1 MSKQRKQSSN
11 DLNSSKL
18 SFRQMLRLYRQ
29 IKIPWIPLIL
39 TGAAAILLKQ
49 LNVWAVPYTT
59 LLQGGDITGS
69 DFLFGYIGITLAVS
83 LGEVLQGTIQD
94 LTSQM
99 TARNVRNTI
108 WGKLLH
114 LPMSW
119 YDDVEPQ
126 GLVSRVT
133 KDTEG
138 IFAALSVLVQMLA
151 VGWGIYSS
159 FAQMFKIY
167 KSLALIMLTGIPMT
181 LLSAWFVGRIKYK
194 MINIENNSLAKITN
208 FFAERL
214 PNVMRIKTAG
224 MEAKEYES
232 GVRANQERYRAQV
245 RWEVLFITSSPLD
258 SIAQYINQAILL
270 LVATALVRQGVMSHG
285 QMLNLYNYFL
295 TFMGNA
301 ILISA
306 IWQGF
311 KQAHGSATTIAKI
324 ADATQEDLESG
335 MPLDDPA
342 IDLRFCDI
350 RFAYNADRQILNGA
364 SFTIPKGKVTA
375 LVGENGCGKS
385 TLIKLLERFNHE
397 QDGSILV
404 GDKNLD
410 EFKLFDWREKVGYL
424 FQGNQIIKGTIRE
437 NIAYGVHR
445 EFTDEELYEAARQ
458 AKAYDF
464 IMGKD
469 DGFDTEI
476 SRFDNKCS
484 GGEMQRIAIARILL
498 KRPEI
503 LIMDE
508 ATSGIDVVS
517 EKEVM
522 DALMTLMQGKT
533 VIMVSHDANLIRK
546 ADNVVVLK
554 NGAVE
559 ASGAYS
565 DVLRTSPLLREFIEK
580 GGVVA

>member
-1 MSKQRKQSSN
+1 MSKMREKATS

-83 LGEVLQGTIQD
+83 IGEVLQGGIQD

-126 GLVSRVT
+126 GLVSRIT

-151 VGWGIYSS
+151 VGWGLYSA

-181 LLSAWFVGRIKYK
+181 ILAAWIVGKIKYK
-194 MINIENNSLAKITN
+194 MVNIENNSMARITN

-214 PNVMRIKTAG
+214 PNVIRIKTAG
-224 MEAKEYES
+224 MEAKEYEN
-232 GVRANQERYRAQV
+232 GVQANRERYRAQI
-245 RWEVLFITSSPLD
+245 RWEVLFIFSSPMD
-258 SIAQYINQAILL
+258 SLAQYVNQAILL
-270 LVATALVRQGVMSHG
+270 LVASALVRQGVMRHA

-306 IWQGF
+306 VWQGL
-311 KQAHGSATTIAKI
+311 KLAHGSATTIAKI
-324 ADATQEDLESG
+324 ADAPAEDLDSG
-335 MPLDDPA
+335 MPLEDPDT
-342 IDLRFCDI
+342 DLRFCDI

-364 SFTIPKGKVTA
+364 SFVIPKGKVTA

-385 TLIKLLERFNHE
+385 TLIKLLERFNRE
-397 QDGSILV
+397 QNGSILV
-404 GDKNLD
+404 GDRNLD
-410 EFKLFDWREKVGYL
+410 EYRLSDWREKVGYL
-424 FQGNQIIKGTIRE
+424 FPGNQIIKGTIRE
-437 NIAYGVHR
+437 TIAYGVHR
-445 EFTDEELYEAARQ
+445 EFTDEELFEAARQ

-464 IMGKD
+464 IMDKD
-469 DGFDTEI
+469 EGFDTEI

-517 EKEVM
+517 EQEVM
-522 DALMTLMQGKT
+522 DALMNLMEGKT
-533 VIMVSHDANLIRK
+533 VLMVSHDANLIRK
-546 ADNVVVLK
+546 ADNIVVLK

-559 ASGAYS
+559 ASGTFEQ
-565 DVLRTSPLLREFIEK
+565 VLEKSALLKVFIEK
-580 GGVVA
+580 GGAAT

>member
-1 MSKQRKQSSN
+1 MSKMREKATS

-83 LGEVLQGTIQD
+83 IGEVLQGGIQD

-126 GLVSRVT
+126 GLVSRIT

-151 VGWGIYSS
+151 VGWGLYSA

-181 LLSAWFVGRIKYK
+181 ILAAWIVGKIKYK
-194 MINIENNSLAKITN
+194 MVNIENNSMARITN

-214 PNVMRIKTAG
+214 PNVIRIKTAG
-224 MEAKEYES
+224 MEAKEYEN
-232 GVRANQERYRAQV
+232 GVQANRERYRAQI
-245 RWEVLFITSSPLD
+245 RWEVLFIFSSPMD
-258 SIAQYINQAILL
+258 SLAQYVNQAILL
-270 LVATALVRQGVMSHG
+270 LVASALVRQGVMRHA

-306 IWQGF
+306 VWQGL
-311 KQAHGSATTIAKI
+311 KLAHGSATTIAKI
-324 ADATQEDLESG
+324 ADAPAEDLDSG
-335 MPLDDPA
+335 MPLEDPDT
-342 IDLRFCDI
+342 DLRFCDI

-364 SFTIPKGKVTA
+364 SFVIPKGKVTA

-385 TLIKLLERFNHE
+385 TLIKLLERFNRE
-397 QDGSILV
+397 QNGSILV
-404 GDKNLD
+404 GDRNLD
-410 EFKLFDWREKVGYL
+410 EYRLSDWREKVGYL

-445 EFTDEELYEAARQ
+445 EFTDEELFEAARQ

-464 IMGKD
+464 IMDKD
-469 DGFDTEI
+469 EGFDTEI

-517 EKEVM
+517 EQEVM
-522 DALMTLMQGKT
+522 DALMNLMEGKT
-533 VIMVSHDANLIRK
+533 VLMVSHDANLIRK
-546 ADNVVVLK
+546 ADNIVVLK

-559 ASGAYS
+559 ASGTFEQ
-565 DVLRTSPLLREFIEK
+565 VLEKSPLLKVFIEK
-580 GGVVA
+580 GGAAT

>member
-1 MSKQRKQSSN
+1 MSKKREKATS

-83 LGEVLQGTIQD
+83 IGEVLQGGIQD

-126 GLVSRVT
+126 GLVSRIT

-151 VGWGIYSS
+151 VGWGLYSA

-181 LLSAWFVGRIKYK
+181 ILAAWIVGKIKYK
-194 MINIENNSLAKITN
+194 MVNIENNSMARITN

-214 PNVMRIKTAG
+214 PNVIRIKTAG
-224 MEAKEYES
+224 MEAKEYEN
-232 GVRANQERYRAQV
+232 GVQANRERYRAQI
-245 RWEVLFITSSPLD
+245 RWEVLFIFSSPMD
-258 SIAQYINQAILL
+258 SLAQYVNQAILL
-270 LVATALVRQGVMSHG
+270 LVASALVRQGVMRHA

-306 IWQGF
+306 VWHGL
-311 KQAHGSATTIAKI
+311 KLAHGSATTIAKI
-324 ADATQEDLESG
+324 ADAPAEDLDSG
-335 MPLDDPA
+335 MPLEEPDT
-342 IDLRFCDI
+342 DLRFCDI

-364 SFTIPKGKVTA
+364 SFVIPKGKVTA

-385 TLIKLLERFNHE
+385 TLIKLLERFNRE
-397 QDGSILV
+397 QNGSILV
-404 GDKNLD
+404 GDRNLD
-410 EFKLFDWREKVGYL
+410 EYRLSDWREKVGYL

-445 EFTDEELYEAARQ
+445 EFTDEELFEAARQ

-464 IMGKD
+464 IMDKD
-469 DGFDTEI
+469 EGFDTEI

-517 EKEVM
+517 EQEVM
-522 DALMTLMQGKT
+522 DALMNLMEGKT
-533 VIMVSHDANLIRK
+533 VLMVSHDANLIRK
-546 ADNVVVLK
+546 ADNIVVLK

-559 ASGAYS
+559 ASGTFEQ
-565 DVLRTSPLLREFIEK
+565 VLEKSPLLKVFIEK
-580 GGVVA
+580 GGAAA

>member
-1 MSKQRKQSSN
+1 MSKKREKATS

-83 LGEVLQGTIQD
+83 IGEVLQGGIQD

-126 GLVSRVT
+126 GLVSRIT

-151 VGWGIYSS
+151 VGWGLYSA

-181 LLSAWFVGRIKYK
+181 ILAAWIVGKIKYK
-194 MINIENNSLAKITN
+194 MVNIENNSMARITN

-214 PNVMRIKTAG
+214 PNVIRIKTAG
-224 MEAKEYES
+224 MEAKEYEN
-232 GVRANQERYRAQV
+232 GVQANRERYRAQI
-245 RWEVLFITSSPLD
+245 RWEVLFIFSSPMD
-258 SIAQYINQAILL
+258 SLAQYVNQAILL
-270 LVATALVRQGVMSHG
+270 LVASALVRQGVMRHA

-306 IWQGF
+306 VWQGL
-311 KQAHGSATTIAKI
+311 KLAHGSATTIAKI
-324 ADATQEDLESG
+324 ADAPAEDLDSG
-335 MPLDDPA
+335 MPLEDPDT
-342 IDLRFCDI
+342 DLRFCDI

-364 SFTIPKGKVTA
+364 SFVIPKGKVTA

-385 TLIKLLERFNHE
+385 TLIKLLERFNRE

-404 GDKNLD
+404 GDRNLD
-410 EFKLFDWREKVGYL
+410 EYRLSDWREKVGYL
-424 FQGNQIIKGTIRE
+424 IQGNQIIKGTIRE

-445 EFTDEELYEAARQ
+445 EFTDEELFEAARQ

-464 IMGKD
+464 IMDKD
-469 DGFDTEI
+469 EGFDTEI

-517 EKEVM
+517 EQEVM
-522 DALMTLMQGKT
+522 DALMNLMEGKT
-533 VIMVSHDANLIRK
+533 VLMVSHDANLIRK
-546 ADNVVVLK
+546 ADNIVVLK

-559 ASGAYS
+559 ASGTFEQ
-565 DVLRTSPLLREFIEK
+565 VLEKSPLLKVFIEK
-580 GGVVA
+580 GGAAA

>member
-1 MSKQRKQSSN
+1 MSRKREKTSS
-11 DLNSSKL
+11 DLKSSKL
-18 SFRQMLRLYRQ
+18 SYKQMLRLYRQ

-39 TGAAAILLKQ
+39 TGAAAVLMKQ
-49 LNVWAVPYTT
+49 INIWVVPYTT
-59 LLQGGDITGS
+59 RLQGGDVTGT
-69 DFLFGYIGITLAVS
+69 DFLIGYIGLTLLANVWE
-83 LGEVLQGTIQD
+83 GLQGGIQD

-99 TARNVRNTI
+99 TARNVRNTV

-138 IFAALSVLVQMLA
+138 VFAALSVLVQMIS
-151 VGWGIYSS
+151 VGWAIYAS

-181 LLSAWFVGRIKYK
+181 LLSAWIVGKFKYK

-208 FFAERL
+208 YFAERL

-224 MEAKEYES
+224 METKEYDR
-232 GVRANQERYRAQV
+232 GVQANQERYRAQIK
-245 RWEVLFITSSPLD
+245 EEILFIVSSPMD
-258 SIAQYINQAILL
+258 SFAQYVNQAILL
-270 LVATALVRQGVMSHG
+270 LVASALVRQGTMRHS

-306 IWQGF
+306 VWQGI

-324 ADATQEDLESG
+324 VDAPTEDLDSG
-335 MPLDDPA
+335 MPLEDTDT
-342 IDLRFCDI
+342 DLRFCDV
-350 RFAYNADRQILNGA
+350 RFAYNQERQILDGV

-375 LVGENGCGKS
+375 IVGENGCGKS
-385 TLIKLLERFNHE
+385 TAIKLLERFNHE
-397 QDGSILV
+397 QDGSIMV
-404 GDKNLD
+404 GDASLD
-410 EFKLFDWREKVGYL
+410 EIRLSDWREKVGYL

-445 EFTDEELYEAARQ
+445 EFTEEELLEAARQ

-464 IMGKD
+464 IMGKE

-484 GGEMQRIAIARILL
+484 GGEMQRIAIARVLL
-498 KRPEI
+498 KRPQI

-517 EKEVM
+517 EQEVLE
-522 DALMTLMQGKT
+522 ALMNLMKDKT
-533 VIMVSHDANLIRK
+533 VIMVSHDIHLIQK
-546 ADNVVVLK
+546 ADNLIVLK
-554 NGAVE
+554 NGKVE
-559 ASGAYS
+559 ASGSYAE
-565 DVLRTSPLLREFIEK
+565 VAKNSPLLREFIEK
-580 GGVVA
+580 GGAA

>member
-1 MSKQRKQSSN
+1 MSKKQKKATT

-39 TGAAAILLKQ
+39 TGAAAVLMKQ
-49 LNVWAVPYTT
+49 INVWVVPYTT
-59 LLQGGDITGS
+59 RLQGGDITGT
-69 DFLFGYIGITLAVS
+69 DFLVGYIGLTLLANVWE
-83 LGEVLQGTIQD
+83 GIQGGIQD

-99 TARNVRNTI
+99 TARNVRNTV

-119 YDDVEPQ
+119 YDNVEPQ

-138 IFAALSVLVQMLA
+138 IFAALSVLVQMIA
-151 VGWGIYSS
+151 VGWGIYSA
-159 FAQMFKIY
+159 FHQMFKIY

-181 LLSAWFVGRIKYK
+181 MLSAWIVGKVKYK
-194 MINIENNSLAKITN
+194 MINIENNSMAKITN

-224 MEAKEYES
+224 MEAKEYDN
-232 GVRANQERYRAQV
+232 GVQANQERYRAQI
-245 RWEVLFITSSPLD
+245 RYEILFITSSPLD
-258 SIAQYINQAILL
+258 SLAQYINQAILL
-270 LVATALVRQGVMSHG
+270 LVASALVRQGVMRHG
-285 QMLNLYNYFL
+285 QMLNLYNYFI

-306 IWQGF
+306 VWQGI
-311 KQAHGSATTIAKI
+311 KQAHGAATTIAKI
-324 ADATQEDLESG
+324 ADATPEDLESG
-335 MPLDDPA
+335 MPLETPDT
-342 IDLRFCDI
+342 DLRFCDV
-350 RFAYNADRQILNGA
+350 RFAYNADRQILKGA

-375 LVGENGCGKS
+375 LIGENGCGKS

-397 QDGSILV
+397 QDGKILV

-410 EFKLFDWREKVGYL
+410 EYKLSDWREKVGYL

-464 IMGKD
+464 IIEKD
-469 DGFDTEI
+469 EGFDTEI

-517 EKEVM
+517 EQEVM
-522 DALMTLMQGKT
+522 DALMNLMAGKT
-533 VIMVSHDANLIRK
+533 VVMVTHDANLIKK
-546 ADNVVVLK
+546 ADNIVVLK
-554 NGAVE
+554 NGEVE
-559 ASGAYS
+559 ASGTFK
-565 DVLRTSPLLREFIEK
+565 DVMQTSRLMREFIEK
-580 GGVVA
+580 GGAAA